1 MITILSR
8 YERSASVL
16 EDGIVTAIRKP
27 VSNVYVQKYTV
38 KSGET
43 LESISS
49 KLYGDPTQFWRI
61 ADINPQIKF
70 PLDLESGMVIR
81 IPQ

>member
-1 MITILSR
+1 MITVLSR
-8 YERSASVL
+8 YERNLSTL
-16 EDGIVTAIRKP
+16 EDGIITATRKP

-43 LESISS
+43 LESIAA

-61 ADINPQIKF
+61 ADINPQIRF

>member
-8 YERSASVL
+8 YEQNQNVL
-16 EDGIVTAIRKP
+16 EDGIATAVRKP
-27 VSNVYVQKYTV
+27 VDDMYVQKYTV
-38 KSGET
+38 RSGET
-43 LESISS
+43 LESIAS
-49 KLYGDPTQFWRI
+49 KIYGDPTQFWRI

-70 PLDLESGMVIR
+70 PIDLVPGTVIR

>member
-1 MITILSR
+1 MITVLSR
-8 YERSASVL
+8 YEKGEDVL
-16 EDGIVTAIRKP
+16 EDGIITAVRKP

-43 LESISS
+43 LESIAA

-61 ADINPQIKF
+61 ADINPQIRF

>member
-8 YERSASVL
+8 YERDEQYLDENIIAAV
-16 EDGIVTAIRKP
+16 RKP
-27 VSNVYVQKYTV
+27 INNVYVQKYTV
-38 KSGET
+38 QGGET
-43 LESISS
+43 LESIAA

-61 ADINPQIKF
+61 ADLNPQIKF
-70 PLDLESGMVIR
+70 PLDLASGMVIR

>member
-8 YERSASVL
+8 YERNQAIL

-27 VSNVYVQKYTV
+27 VDDMYVQKYTV
-38 KSGET
+38 SAGET
-43 LESISS
+43 LESIAS
-49 KLYGDPTQFWRI
+49 KIYGDPTQFWRI

-70 PLDLESGMVIR
+70 PIDLVPGTVIR

>member
-8 YERSASVL
+8 YEKSPVVID
-16 EDGIVTAIRKP
+16 DGVVAAVRKP
-27 VSNVYVQKYTV
+27 VDDVYVQRYTV
-38 KSGET
+38 SSGET
-43 LESISS
+43 LESIAS
-49 KLYGDPTQFWRI
+49 KIYGDPTQFWRI

-70 PLDLESGMVIR
+70 PIDLTPGTVIR